1 MCIRTESVTTL
12 SGTQIFISFVSFSC
26 NMKGFKVVKMK
37 SFVVPSPQ
45 VGVQTS
51 QMEML
56 PTNIQM
62 LSWESYDEDITSLDD
77 SSTITAPGLLEQIN
91 VTRDSTDYL
100 WYITR

>member
-1 MCIRTESVTTL
+1 
-12 SGTQIFISFVSFSC
+12 
-26 NMKGFKVVKMK
+26 MK
-37 SFVVPSPQ
+37 SFVPSPQ

-56 PTNIQM
+56 PTNIQK
-62 LSWESYDEDITSLDD
+62 LSWESYDEDINSLDD